1 MVGKDWILRLLRS
14 ITDDVSVLR
23 RESAADER
31 REDPI
36 WLRGGQSRSQ
46 SGGPARQDHIA

>member
-1 MVGKDWILRLLRS
+1 MVDQDRILRLLRS

-23 RESAADER
+23 RESAAGEDR

-36 WLRGGQSRSQ
+36 WLS
-46 SGGPARQDHIA
+46 